1 VSTLSTPPRPKKV
14 IELSP
19 RAKSLSREQSEMKTR
34 RRPEMSRIITYVL
47 LITGAIGML
56 VPFVSMISASL
67 KTDPEI
73 QHVPPTIFPEH
84 FQWHNYRD
92 AMAPDK
98 MDLRRTSL
106 PNTVVITVCC
116 VVGQI
121 ISSSLVGFGFAR
133 FRFRGK
139 NALFLIMLSTMMLPA
154 QVTMIPLFILF
165 RWLGWIDTFLPLIV
179 PAFLG
184 GPFFIFMFRQFFAAI
199 PEELMEAARIDGAG
213 PLQIYWRIMLP
224 LCGPV
229 IAITAIYTFM
239 NTWNDFLNPLIYLNS
254 PQNQTLALALAAF
267 NGQYGVTHVNQLM
280 AASFVT
286 MIPCLLLFAAA
297 QRYFVENIAMTGGKS

>member
-1 VSTLSTPPRPKKV
+1 VSTLSTPSEPDKA
-14 IELSP
+14 IGLAP
-19 RAKSLSREQSEMKTR
+19 RAIILPRERGEMHM
-34 RRPEMSRIITYVL
+34 RPQMGRIITYL
-47 LITGAIGML
+47 LLVTGAIGML
-56 VPFVSMISASL
+56 VPFVSMLSASL

-73 QHVPPTIFPEH
+73 QHVPPTILPKT

-92 AMAPDK
+92 AMAPEK

-139 NALFLIMLSTMMLPA
+139 NAMFLIMLSTMMLPA

-179 PAFLG
+179 PAWLG

-213 PLQIYWRIMLP
+213 PLRIYSRIMLP

-229 IAITAIYTFM
+229 VAITAIYTFM

-254 PQNQTLALALAAF
+254 PQNQTLALALASF
-267 NGQYGVTHVNQLM
+267 NSQYGVSHVNQLM

-286 MIPCLLLFAAA
+286 MIPCLLLFIAA

>member
-1 VSTLSTPPRPKKV
+1 MSRLSTPSQPNKA
-14 IELSP
+14 IELASRAINLP
-19 RAKSLSREQSEMKTR
+19 RQRNQNRQGPRNES
-34 RRPEMSRIITYVL
+34 IIVYLL
-47 LITGAIGML
+47 LITGAVGML
-56 VPFVSMISASL
+56 VPFVSMISSSL

-73 QHVPPTIFPEH
+73 QHVPPTILPES

-133 FRFRGK
+133 YRFRGK
-139 NALFLIMLSTMMLPA
+139 DALFLIMLSTMMLPA

-213 PLQIYWRIMLP
+213 PLRIYWRIMLP

-229 IAITAIYTFM
+229 VAITAIYTFM

-254 PQNQTLALALAAF
+254 PQNQTLALALASF
-267 NGQYGVTHVNQLM
+267 NGQYGVSHVNQLM

-286 MIPCLLLFAAA
+286 MIPCLLLFVAA
-297 QRYFVENIAMTGGKS
+297 QRYFVENIAMTGGRS

>member
-1 VSTLSTPPRPKKV
+1 LPRERGVMRK
-14 IELSP
+14 
-19 RAKSLSREQSEMKTR
+19 RRRSEMS
-34 RRPEMSRIITYVL
+34 EIITYVL
-47 LITGAIGML
+47 LIAGAIGML
-56 VPFVSMISASL
+56 VPFVSMLSASL

-73 QHVPPTIFPEH
+73 QQVPPTIFPKH
-84 FQWHNYRD
+84 FQWHNYAD

-116 VVGQI
+116 VAGQI
-121 ISSSLVGFGFAR
+121 LSSSLVGFGFAR

-139 NALFLIMLSTMMLPA
+139 NPLFLIMLSTMMLPA

-184 GPFFIFMFRQFFAAI
+184 APFFIFMFRQFFAAI
-199 PEELMEAARIDGAG
+199 PEELMEAAKIDGAG
-213 PLQIYWRIMLP
+213 PLRIYWRIMLP

-229 IAITAIYTFM
+229 VAITAIYTFM

>member
-1 VSTLSTPPRPKKV
+1 MRK
-14 IELSP
+14 
-19 RAKSLSREQSEMKTR
+19 RRRSEMS
-34 RRPEMSRIITYVL
+34 EIITYVL
-47 LITGAIGML
+47 LIAGAIGML
-56 VPFVSMISASL
+56 VPFVSMLSASL

-73 QHVPPTIFPEH
+73 QQVPPTIFPRH
-84 FQWHNYRD
+84 FQWHNYAD

-116 VVGQI
+116 VAGQI
-121 ISSSLVGFGFAR
+121 LSSSLVGFGFAR

-139 NALFLIMLSTMMLPA
+139 NPLFLIMLSTMMLPA

-184 GPFFIFMFRQFFAAI
+184 APFFIFMFRQFFAAI
-199 PEELMEAARIDGAG
+199 PEELMEAAKIDGAG
-213 PLQIYWRIMLP
+213 PLRIYWRIMLP

-229 IAITAIYTFM
+229 VAITAIYTFM

>member
-1 VSTLSTPPRPKKV
+1 MSGLVTDLLREGPTPDEAPRPARTGM
-14 IELSP
+14 
-19 RAKSLSREQSEMKTR
+19 RAR
-34 RRPEMSRIITYVL
+34 RSAWTAMIYAFLII
-47 LITGAIGML
+47 GAIGML
-56 VPFVSMISASL
+56 IPFVSMIGSSL

-73 QHVPPTIFPEH
+73 QHVPPTILPRTA
-84 FQWHNYRD
+84 QWHNYVD
-92 AMAPDK
+92 ALGKEK
-98 MDLRRTSL
+98 MDLGRTL

-116 VVGQI
+116 VLGQV

-133 FRFRGK
+133 FRFRGR

-154 QVTMIPLFILF
+154 QVTMIPLFVLF

-179 PAFLG
+179 PQWLA
-184 GPFFIFMFRQFFAAI
+184 GPFFVFMFRQFFAAI
-199 PEELMEAARIDGAG
+199 PEELLEAARIDGAG
-213 PLQIYWRIMLP
+213 TLRIYWQIMLP

-239 NTWNDFLNPLIYLNS
+239 GTWNDFLNPLIYLNS
-254 PQNQTLALALAAF
+254 PQNRTLALALASF
-267 NGQYGVTHVNQLM
+267 NGQYGVSHVNQLM

-297 QRYFVENIAMTGGKS
+297 QRYFVENIAMTGSKT